1 MSFDSL
7 LAVSFAGLVGV
18 LVFFL
23 RQFYLKSV
31 IEPVQELRKEIS
43 EVLSSFERDLA
54 TIHNAHVVNRD
65 EALSAGRNLE
75 RLGASLLAKQQLISF
90 YWINHRLR
98 GLPEREDIE
107 RASKRLRLISN
118 SMFGTE
124 EEHYHLLDLYRKEVC
139 KALGKKDL
147 IQDGITEQEL
157 KDQISDIRKNRA
169 GRQSIED

>member
-1 MSFDSL
+1 MSFQAL
-7 LAVSFAGLVGV
+7 ITGVFTVLVGV
-18 LVFFL
+18 SVFVLGQIF
-23 RQFYLKSV
+23 LKSM
-31 IEPVQELRKEIS
+31 IEPVQELQKVIS
-43 EVLSSFERDLA
+43 EVLFFLMKDNA
-54 TIHNAHVVNRD
+54 TIHNADKVEKV
-65 EALSAGRNLE
+65 EVLAAGRNLE
-75 RLGASLLAKQQLISF
+75 RLGASLFANQQLIPF
-90 YWINHRLR
+90 YCLARRFW

-124 EEHYHLLDLYRKEVC
+124 EEHYRLLDLYRKEVC
-139 KALGKKDL
+139 KALGKKDP